1 METLTV
7 HTNAHKQMV
16 KITSLVNEAVRRLGI
31 GEGAVLIFSPHTTAG
46 IVVQEGAD
54 PDVAHDL
61 LLRLAELAPRQHP
74 GDRHIEGNSDAHLQT
89 ALVGNSQVVPVS
101 GGRLAL
107 GTWQQ
112 VFLAEF
118 DGPRTRQVW
127 VVKVGSGM

>member
-1 METLTV
+1 MERFDV
-7 HTNAHKQMV
+7 RTNAFNQMV
-16 KITSLVNEAVRRLGI
+16 RITPQVEAAARALGVV
-31 GEGAVLIFSPHTTAG
+31 EGAVLVYSPHTTAG

-54 PDVAHDL
+54 PDVVHDL
-61 LLRLAELAPRQHP
+61 LLRLAELAPRRHP
-74 GDRHIEGNSDAHLQT
+74 GDRHVEGNSDAHLKT
-89 ALVGNSQVVPVS
+89 ALVGNAQVVPVS

-127 VVKVGSGM
+127 VTVVGV

>member
-7 HTNAHKQMV
+7 QTNAHKQMV
-16 KITSLVNEAVRRLGI
+16 KITALVNEAVRRLGMS
-31 GEGAVLIFSPHTTAG
+31 EGAVLVYSPHTTAG
-46 IVVQEGAD
+46 ILVQEGAD

-61 LLRLAELAPRQHP
+61 LLRLAELAPHHHP

-89 ALVGNSQVVPVS
+89 ALVGNGQVVPVS

>member
-1 METLTV
+1 MERFEVRTRSR
-7 HTNAHKQMV
+7 NQMV
-16 KITSLVNEAVRRLGI
+16 KITAQVEAAVRALGL
-31 GEGAVLIFSPHTTAG
+31 GEGAVLVSSPHTTAG

-61 LLRLAELAPRQHP
+61 LMRLAELAPHAHP
-74 GDRHIEGNSDAHLQT
+74 GDRHAEGNSDAHLKT
-89 ALVGNSQVVPVS
+89 ALVGHAQLLPVS

-127 VVKVGSGM
+127 VVAVTGS

>member
-7 HTNAHKQMV
+7 QTNAHKQMV
-16 KITSLVNEAVRRLGI
+16 KITALVNEAVRRLGMS
-31 GEGAVLIFSPHTTAG
+31 EGAVLVYSPHTTAG

-61 LLRLAELAPRQHP
+61 LLRLAELAPHHHP

-89 ALVGNSQVVPVS
+89 ALVGNAQLVPVS
-101 GGRLAL
+101 SGRLAL

>member
-1 METLTV
+1 MERFEVRTTAF
-7 HTNAHKQMV
+7 NQMIR
-16 KITSLVNEAVRRLGI
+16 ITPQVEAAARALGVV
-31 GEGAVLIFSPHTTAG
+31 EGAVLVYSPHTTAG

-61 LLRLAELAPRQHP
+61 LLRLAELAPRRHP
-74 GDRHIEGNSDAHLQT
+74 GDRHAEGNSDAHLKT
-89 ALVGNSQVVPVS
+89 ALVGNAQVVPVS

-127 VVKVGSGM
+127 VTVVGV

>member
-1 METLTV
+1 MERFEVRTRSR
-7 HTNAHKQMV
+7 NQMV
-16 KITSLVNEAVRRLGI
+16 KITAQVETAVRALGLT
-31 GEGAVLIFSPHTTAG
+31 EGAVLVYSPHTTAG
-46 IVVQEGAD
+46 VVVQEGAD

-61 LLRLAELAPRQHP
+61 LLRLAELVPHRHP
-74 GDRHIEGNSDAHLQT
+74 ADRHAEGNSDAHLKT
-89 ALVGNSQVVPVS
+89 ALVGNAQVVPVS

-127 VVKVGSGM
+127 VTAVGV

>member
-1 METLTV
+1 MERFEVRTTAF
-7 HTNAHKQMV
+7 NQMV
-16 KITSLVNEAVRRLGI
+16 RITPQVEAAARALGVV
-31 GEGAVLIFSPHTTAG
+31 EGAVLVYSPHTTAG

-61 LLRLAELAPRQHP
+61 LLRLAELAPRRHP
-74 GDRHIEGNSDAHLQT
+74 GDRHAEGNSDAHLKT
-89 ALVGNSQVVPVS
+89 ALVGNAQVVPVS

-127 VVKVGSGM
+127 VTVVGV

>member
-7 HTNAHKQMV
+7 QTNAHKQMV
-16 KITSLVNEAVRRLGI
+16 KITALVNEAVRRLGMS
-31 GEGAVLIFSPHTTAG
+31 EGAVLVYSPHTTAG

-61 LLRLAELAPRQHP
+61 LLRLAELAPHHHP

-89 ALVGNSQVVPVS
+89 ALVGNAQLVPVS
-101 GGRLAL
+101 GGRLTL

>member
-1 METLTV
+1 MERFEVRTTAF
-7 HTNAHKQMV
+7 NQMV
-16 KITSLVNEAVRRLGI
+16 RITPQVEAAARALGVV
-31 GEGAVLIFSPHTTAG
+31 EGAVLVYSPHTTAG

-61 LLRLAELAPRQHP
+61 LLRLAELAPRRHP
-74 GDRHIEGNSDAHLQT
+74 GDRHAEGNSDAHLKT
-89 ALVGNSQVVPVS
+89 ALVGNAQVVPVN

-127 VVKVGSGM
+127 VTVVGV

>member
-1 METLTV
+1 MERFDV
-7 HTNAHKQMV
+7 RTNAFNQMV
-16 KITSLVNEAVRRLGI
+16 RITPQVEAAARALGAV
-31 GEGAVLIFSPHTTAG
+31 EGAVLVYSPHTTAG

-61 LLRLAELAPRQHP
+61 LLRLAELAPHRHP
-74 GDRHIEGNSDAHLQT
+74 GDRHAEGNSDAHLKT
-89 ALVGNSQVVPVS
+89 ALVGNAQLVPVQ

-112 VFLAEF
+112 IFLAEF

-127 VVKVGSGM
+127 VVPIG

>member
-1 METLTV
+1 MERFEVRTRSR
-7 HTNAHKQMV
+7 NQMV
-16 KITSLVNEAVRRLGI
+16 KITAQVEAAVRALGLT
-31 GEGAVLIFSPHTTAG
+31 EGAVIVYSPHTTAG

-61 LLRLAELAPRQHP
+61 LLRLAELAPHDHP
-74 GDRHIEGNSDAHLQT
+74 GDRHAEGNSDAHLKT
-89 ALVGNSQVVPVS
+89 ALVGNAQVVPVS

-112 VFLAEF
+112 IFLAEF

-127 VVKVGSGM
+127 VTPIG